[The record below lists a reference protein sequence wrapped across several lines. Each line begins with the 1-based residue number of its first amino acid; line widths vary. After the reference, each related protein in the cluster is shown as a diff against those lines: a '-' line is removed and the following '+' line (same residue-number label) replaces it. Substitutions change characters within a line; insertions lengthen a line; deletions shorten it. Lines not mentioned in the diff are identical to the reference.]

1 MWGVHDYR
9 RLRVWQAARRLALD
23 VSQLSEAFPS
33 SERFGIT
40 TQIRRAGVSI
50 PSNIAEGAGRD
61 GAAFRQFLS
70 YAAGSASELDT
81 QLDIARELR
90 FGDVEAIDAARSEVD
105 VIRRMLWGLMDRESR
120 SRNT

>member
-1 MWGVHDYR
+1 MHDYR

-23 VSQLSEAFPS
+23 VFQLSKAFPE

-40 TQIRRAGVSI
+40 AQIRRSAVSI

-81 QLDIARELR
+81 QLDIALQLG
-90 FGDVEAIDAARSEVD
+90 FAND
-105 VIRRMLWGLMDRESR
+105 VIINEALRDVDAVRRMLWGLIDRESR

>member
-1 MWGVHDYR
+1 MHEYR
-9 RLRVWQAARRLALD
+9 RLRVWQVARQLALD
-23 VSQLSEAFPS
+23 VFQLSQAFPD

-40 TQIRRAGVSI
+40 AQIRRSAVSI

-81 QLDIARELR
+81 QLDIALHL
-90 FGDVEAIDAARSEVD
+90 GLADDAIINDALLEVD
-105 VIRRMLWGLMDRESR
+105 AVRRMLWGLIDREAPSR
-120 SRNT
+120 DT

>member
-1 MWGVHDYR
+1 MHDHR
-9 RLRVWQAARRLALD
+9 KLRVWQAARQLAID
-23 VSQLSEAFPS
+23 VFQLSESFPS

-40 TQIRRAGVSI
+40 AQIRRSAVSI

-81 QLDIARELR
+81 QLDIARQLDLAESAIIEAALR
-90 FGDVEAIDAARSEVD
+90 DVDTV
-105 VIRRMLWGLMDRESR
+105 RRMLWGLMDRESQG
-120 SRNT
+120 RNT